1 MRLVTILSG
10 LGMALICASANSAE
24 SQTAP
29 TSWIVD
35 TAVIPGAEPP
45 ATVAE
50 LLIQL
55 DQSAPFD
62 ALDPAGFG
70 AAFDS
75 STGFIDPTTAGEP
88 RAIDRRDVWF
98 ETPEFTDRLR
108 LRTEGALRRA
118 DGAPVPISPLDPA
131 ALEAEHYDLSY
142 TRGWPATLGYTASGL
157 EVTLIPHA
165 GVGVGTRGGTA
176 EAGAMLQIGTD
187 MERLV
192 PAGRTAFGERA
203 RWYIYAAGSGRAVGY
218 NFARTRDGDF
228 TRSGVSHDSSNFIGD
243 ASLGVAFRKG
253 DVQSSIG
260 LIYRELGP
268 SDLRTG
274 YGVDTD
280 VSEGLVA
287 FQLSIKPDW

>member
-1 MRLVTILSG
+1 MRLVTILTG
-10 LGMALICASANSAE
+10 VGMALICAGANSAE
-24 SQTAP
+24 SQTLP
-29 TSWIVD
+29 VSWIVD
-35 TAVIPGAEPP
+35 TVVAPGAEPP

-55 DQSAPFD
+55 DRRLPFD
-62 ALDPAGFG
+62 APDVDGFG
-70 AAFDS
+70 ASFDAS
-75 STGFIDPTTAGEP
+75 ARLADPTAGAVP
-88 RAIDRRDVWF
+88 YAVVRHDIWF

-108 LRTEGALRRA
+108 LRTEGELRRA
-118 DGAPVPISPLDPA
+118 DGAPVPVNPMDPA

-142 TRGWPATLGYTASGL
+142 IRGWPATLGYTASGL
-157 EVTLIPHA
+157 EVTLTPHA
-165 GVGVGTRGGTA
+165 GIGVGTRGGTA
-176 EAGAMLQIGTD
+176 EAGAMLQIGAD

-192 PAGRTAFGERA
+192 PEGRTAFGERA

-228 TRSGVSHDSSNFIGD
+228 ARSGVSHDSSNFIGD

-260 LIYRELGP
+260 LVYRELGP
-268 SDLRTG
+268 SDLRAG
-274 YGVDTD
+274 HGVDTD

>member
-1 MRLVTILSG
+1 MRLVTILT
-10 LGMALICASANSAE
+10 GMGMTLMCAAASSAE
-24 SQTAP
+24 SQTVP

-35 TAVIPGAEPP
+35 TAVAPGQPPP

-55 DQSAPFD
+55 DHQASYTGMDPTELAPSA
-62 ALDPAGFG
+62 
-70 AAFDS
+70 
-75 STGFIDPTTAGEP
+75 GFIDLSDPGSAQAT
-88 RAIDRRDVWF
+88 INRDVWY
-98 ETPEFTDRLR
+98 ETRGFTDHLR
-108 LRTEGALRRA
+108 LRTEGTLRRA
-118 DGAPVPISPLDPA
+118 DGAPVPVNPLDPA
-131 ALEAEHYDLSY
+131 TLEPEHYDLSY

-165 GVGVGTRGGTA
+165 GLGVGTRGGSA
-176 EAGAMLQIGTD
+176 EAGAILQIGTD
-187 MERLV
+187 MNRLV
-192 PAGRTAFGERA
+192 PEGRTAFGQRA

-228 TRSGVSHDSSNFIGD
+228 ARSGVSRDTGDFMGD
-243 ASLGVAFRKG
+243 ASVGVAFRKG
-253 DVQSSIG
+253 DLQSSFG

-280 VSEGLVA
+280 VSEGVLA
-287 FQLSIKPDW
+287 FQLSIKPEW

>member
-1 MRLVTILSG
+1 MTILTG
-10 LGMALICASANSAE
+10 MGMALICASADSAE

-35 TAVIPGAEPP
+35 TTVAPDAAPP
-45 ATVAE
+45 ATVAD

-55 DQSAPFD
+55 DRTLPFGGLDGDGFSPSFDTSAG
-62 ALDPAGFG
+62 LVDPA
-70 AAFDS
+70 
-75 STGFIDPTTAGEP
+75 TGVAP
-88 RAIDRRDVWF
+88 RAIDRRDIWF
-98 ETPEFTDRLR
+98 ETSEFTDRLR

-118 DGAPVPISPLDPA
+118 DGAPVPVSPLEPA

-142 TRGWPATLGYTASGL
+142 IRGWPATLGYTASGL

-192 PAGRTAFGERA
+192 PAGREAFGERA

-228 TRSGVSHDSSNFIGD
+228 ARSGVSHDSSNFIGD

-253 DVQSSIG
+253 DIQSSIG
-260 LIYRELGP
+260 LVYRELGP
-268 SDLRTG
+268 SDLRVG
-274 YGVDTD
+274 QGVDTD
-280 VSEGLVA
+280 VSEGLIA

>member
-1 MRLVTILSG
+1 MRLVTILTG
-10 LGMALICASANSAE
+10 MGMALICASANSAE

-29 TSWIVD
+29 TTWIVD
-35 TAVIPGAEPP
+35 TTVIPGAAPP

-55 DQSAPFD
+55 DHSQSFD
-62 ALDPAGFG
+62 TPEAGGFEAAVGLIEPAAG
-70 AAFDS
+70 
-75 STGFIDPTTAGEP
+75 GEP
-88 RAIDRRDVWF
+88 RVIDRRDVWF
-98 ETPEFTDRLR
+98 ETAGFSDRMR

-118 DGAPVPISPLDPA
+118 DGAPVPVSPLDPA
-131 ALEAEHYDLSY
+131 ALEAEHFDLSY
-142 TRGWPATLGYTASGL
+142 IRGWPATLGYTASGL
-157 EVTLIPHA
+157 EVTLISHA

-176 EAGAMLQIGTD
+176 EAGAVLQIGTD

-192 PAGRTAFGERA
+192 PAGRAAFGERA

-218 NFARTRDGDF
+218 NCARTRDGDF
-228 TRSGVSHDSSNFIGD
+228 ARSGVSHDTSSFIGD
-243 ASLGVAFRKG
+243 ASLGVAYRKG

-268 SDLRTG
+268 SDLRAG
-274 YGVDTD
+274 HGVDTD
-280 VSEGLVA
+280 VSEGLLA

>member
-1 MRLVTILSG
+1 MRLVMILSG
-10 LGMALICASANSAE
+10 MGVALICASAGSAE

-55 DQSAPFD
+55 DRNLPFAVPGRDDFGASFD
-62 ALDPAGFG
+62 AQTRLMDPATG
-70 AAFDS
+70 AAPYA
-75 STGFIDPTTAGEP
+75 TE
-88 RAIDRRDVWF
+88 RRDIWF
-98 ETPEFTDRLR
+98 ETPDYTDRLR

-118 DGAPVPISPLDPA
+118 DGAPVPVSPLDPA

-142 TRGWPATLGYTASGL
+142 SRGWPATLGYTASGL
-157 EVTLIPHA
+157 EVTLTPHA

-176 EAGAMLQIGTD
+176 EAGAMLQIGAD
-187 MERLV
+187 MDRLL
-192 PAGRTAFGERA
+192 PPGRAAFGERA

-228 TRSGVSHDSSNFIGD
+228 ARSGVSHDSSNFIGD

-274 YGVDTD
+274 HGVDTD

>member
-1 MRLVTILSG
+1 MRLVTILTG
-10 LGMALICASANSAE
+10 MGMALICASANSAE
-24 SQTAP
+24 SQTAS

-45 ATVAE
+45 ATVAD

-55 DQSAPFD
+55 DRTMAFD
-62 ALDPAGFG
+62 GPDASDFGPAFDVTAALVDPAI
-70 AAFDS
+70 AAA
-75 STGFIDPTTAGEP
+75 PH
-88 RAIDRRDVWF
+88 AIDRRDIWF

-118 DGAPVPISPLDPA
+118 DGAPVPVSPLDPA
-131 ALEAEHYDLSY
+131 ALDAEHYDLSY

-228 TRSGVSHDSSNFIGD
+228 ARSGVSHDTSNFVGD

-260 LIYRELGP
+260 LVYRELGP
-268 SDLRTG
+268 SDLRAG
-274 YGVDTD
+274 NGIDTD
-280 VSEGLVA
+280 VSEGLIA

>member
-1 MRLVTILSG
+1 MRLVTILTG
-10 LGMALICASANSAE
+10 MGMALICASADSAE
-24 SQTAP
+24 SQTVP

-35 TAVIPGAEPP
+35 TVIVPGAGPP
-45 ATVAE
+45 ATVAD

-55 DQSAPFD
+55 DQNRAFD
-62 ALDPAGFG
+62 GPDAGSFNPALDG
-70 AAFDS
+70 
-75 STGFIDPTTAGEP
+75 STGLVDPASGMDP
-88 RAIDRRDVWF
+88 RAIAHRDIWF

-108 LRTEGALRRA
+108 LRTEVALRRA
-118 DGAPVPISPLDPA
+118 DGAPVPVNPLDPA

-142 TRGWPATLGYTASGL
+142 IRGWPATLGYTASGL
-157 EVTLIPHA
+157 EVTLTPHA
-165 GVGVGTRGGTA
+165 GVGLGTRGRTA
-176 EAGAMLQIGTD
+176 EAGAVLQIGTD
-187 MERLV
+187 MERLL
-192 PAGRTAFGERA
+192 PAGRAAFGERA

-228 TRSGVSHDSSNFIGD
+228 ARSGVSHDTSNFVGD

-280 VSEGLVA
+280 VSEGLLA

>member
-1 MRLVTILSG
+1 MRLVTILTG
-10 LGMALICASANSAE
+10 MGMALICASADSAE

-29 TSWIVD
+29 ISWIVD
-35 TAVIPGAEPP
+35 TPVAPGAAPP
-45 ATVAE
+45 ATVAD

-55 DQSAPFD
+55 DRS
-62 ALDPAGFG
+62 
-70 AAFDS
+70 AAFDPLDGDGVS
-75 STGFIDPTTAGEP
+75 PAFDASAGLMDPTTGIAP
-88 RAIDRRDVWF
+88 RAIDRRDIWF

-118 DGAPVPISPLDPA
+118 DGAPVPLSPLDPA
-131 ALEAEHYDLSY
+131 ALEAENYDLSY
-142 TRGWPATLGYTASGL
+142 VRGWPATLGYTASGL

-228 TRSGVSHDSSNFIGD
+228 ARSGVSHDSSNVIGD

-253 DVQSSIG
+253 DIQSSIG
-260 LIYRELGP
+260 LVYRELGP
-268 SDLRTG
+268 SDLRVG
-274 YGVDTD
+274 QGVDND
-280 VSEGLVA
+280 VSEGLIA

>member
-10 LGMALICASANSAE
+10 MGMALICASANSAGC
-24 SQTAP
+24 QTPP

-35 TAVIPGAEPP
+35 TAPAPGEPAP
-45 ATVAE
+45 ATVAD

-55 DQSAPFD
+55 DRHTTFDDVDAGGFAPPLETSDRFASA
-62 ALDPAGFG
+62 GT
-70 AAFDS
+70 AA
-75 STGFIDPTTAGEP
+75 P
-88 RAIDRRDVWF
+88 RAIDHRDIWF

-108 LRTEGALRRA
+108 LRTEGTLRRA
-118 DGAPVPISPLDPA
+118 DGAPVPVSPLDAA
-131 ALEAEHYDLSY
+131 ALESEHYDLSY
-142 TRGWPATLGYTASGL
+142 IRGWPATLGYTASGL
-157 EVTLIPHA
+157 EVTLTPHA
-165 GVGVGTRGGTA
+165 GLGVGTRGGTA
-176 EAGAMLQIGTD
+176 EAGAILKIGPNI
-187 MERLV
+187 ESLV
-192 PAGRTAFGERA
+192 PAGRAAFGERA

-228 TRSGVSHDSSNFIGD
+228 ARSGVSHDSSNFTGD

-253 DVQSSIG
+253 DMQSSIG

-280 VSEGLVA
+280 VSEGVVA
-287 FQLSIKPDW
+287 FQLSIKPGW